1 MLYDHTCISHLVFV
15 NKTASKISI
24 RRHFTGFEKDI
35 LHPNA
40 VDTTT
45 PAFQHDTRLPPVLQ
59 EVQ

>member
-45 PAFQHDTRLPPVLQ
+45 PAFQNRV
-59 EVQ
+59 